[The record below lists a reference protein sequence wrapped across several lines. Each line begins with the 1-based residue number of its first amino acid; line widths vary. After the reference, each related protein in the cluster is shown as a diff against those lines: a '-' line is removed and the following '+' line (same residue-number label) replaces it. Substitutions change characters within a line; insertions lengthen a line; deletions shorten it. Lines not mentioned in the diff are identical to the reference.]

1 MSLNLVFAWG
11 FFVPIIQ
18 LAAGESPNIGN
29 LPIFP
34 ENNPWNW
41 DIFAYEV
48 HPNSDNYIDSIG
60 PGTNLH
66 PDFGT
71 IWQGAPIGIPYVVV
85 DDSQPLTDIIYT
97 RYGNESD
104 PGPFP
109 IPLNAP
115 IEGGTSSEGDRHV
128 IAVDTVNAMLYEI
141 YKSYPIDCHW
151 EARSGAKYNLTSNE
165 LRPEGWTS
173 ADAAGLPIFP
183 GLVRY
188 EEVYIKKEINHAL
201 RFTVNNTR
209 KEYIYPARH
218 YASESVDPDY
228 PPMGLRFRLKADFD
242 ISEFSEPIRVILI
255 ALKKYGM
262 IVADNGSDWFI
273 SGAPDDRWDDDILAE
288 LKSIDGYN
296 FEAIKTVDDEGNP
309 IYPITSATDIKSPA
323 NYNIKISNY
332 PNPFNP
338 NTVICYS
345 LSVTCNLNLSIYNI
359 NGQNVETLVTGQ
371 HLKGKY
377 EIGWNAGSLPSGVY
391 LCYLKTDEGINVLH
405 KLILLK

>member
-109 IPLNAP
+109 IPLDAP
-115 IEGGTSSEGDRHV
+115 I
-128 IAVDTVNAMLYEI
+128 
-141 YKSYPIDCHW
+141 
-151 EARSGAKYNLTSNE
+151 
-165 LRPEGWTS
+165 
-173 ADAAGLPIFP
+173 
-183 GLVRY
+183 
-188 EEVYIKKEINHAL
+188 
-201 RFTVNNTR
+201 
-209 KEYIYPARH
+209 
-218 YASESVDPDY
+218 
-228 PPMGLRFRLKADFD
+228 
-242 ISEFSEPIRVILI
+242 
-255 ALKKYGM
+255 
-262 IVADNGSDWFI
+262 
-273 SGAPDDRWDDDILAE
+273 
-288 LKSIDGYN
+288 
-296 FEAIKTVDDEGNP
+296 
-309 IYPITSATDIKSPA
+309 
-323 NYNIKISNY
+323 
-332 PNPFNP
+332 
-338 NTVICYS
+338 
-345 LSVTCNLNLSIYNI
+345 
-359 NGQNVETLVTGQ
+359 
-371 HLKGKY
+371 
-377 EIGWNAGSLPSGVY
+377 
-391 LCYLKTDEGINVLH
+391 
-405 KLILLK
+405 